1 MKVKDLIKA
10 LAAFDE
16 DLTVAVE
23 WCSDFAAVN
32 SLEIAEGLD
41 RDYYI
46 MRWHKSISD
55 EQPMKF
61 LLLSVHLNI

>member
-1 MKVKDLIKA
+1 MKVKDLMKA

-16 DLTVAVE
+16 ELTVAVA

-32 SLEIAEGLD
+32 SLEIAEGVD
-41 RDYYI
+41 KDYYI

-55 EQPMKF
+55 THPMQF
-61 LLLSVHLNI
+61 LLLSVH